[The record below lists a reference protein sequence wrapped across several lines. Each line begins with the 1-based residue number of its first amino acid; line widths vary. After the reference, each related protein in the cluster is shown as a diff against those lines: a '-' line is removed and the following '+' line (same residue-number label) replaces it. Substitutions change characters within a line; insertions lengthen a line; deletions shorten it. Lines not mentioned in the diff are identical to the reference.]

1 MSYRTIVVKGVSL
14 YINEQQARLYEQLEQ
29 ENQELRRQVE
39 KLTLP
44 RVSGT
49 PIDQPVVTEVAQ
61 VISYLRFWQDNPAP
75 LRTFQDEELSQ
86 FFEKIAQQ
94 LDDHERVSTVLAIS
108 NDDGLEPEDPENPL
122 GSIRELGGYA
132 TWIDERP
139 ARLPRVWPFLRSYI
153 DKVCTRYEDQ
163 SEENS
168 RRPSTEI
175 LPDAPSLVPKGTEPS
190 GKEVVHLPQPPVS
203 QVKPIYQTPEPSR
216 EETPETVVITPSA
229 KRAGEELEP
238 QHRALPTKRLESLSD
253 LAEAR
258 TLVFRLRGSQNREQ
272 ERDGRDLELTL
283 RALDT
288 TQSRELEGD
297 ELQFHRDELLRIT
310 SKYEGVSREE
320 FNEVQSDPESVLGD
334 GTPEQRIHRAQR
346 KKASVLRKLKGRRP
360 NKNEARKLSGYDQD
374 IAAQQELLRQRQ

>member
-1 MSYRTIVVKGVSL
+1 MSYRTIVVKGISL

-29 ENQELRRQVE
+29 ENQELRRQIE

-49 PIDQPVVTEVAQ
+49 PIDQPVITEVAQ

-75 LRTFQDEELSQ
+75 LRTFKDEELSQ

-94 LDDHERVSTVLAIS
+94 LDDHERAHTVVGIPK
-108 NDDGLEPEDPENPL
+108 DDGNEPEDPDNP
-122 GSIRELGGYA
+122 SSVRELGGYA
-132 TWIDERP
+132 EWVNENP
-139 ARLPRVWPFLRSYI
+139 HRLPRVWPLLYRCI
-153 DKVCTRYEDQ
+153 KTVQGRYEDQ
-163 SEENS
+163 SEAES
-168 RRPSTEI
+168 ARTSTDQPRPT
-175 LPDAPSLVPKGTEPS
+175 LVSPEDEPK
-190 GKEVVHLPQPPVS
+190 GKEVVHLPQIPVS

-216 EETPETVVITPSA
+216 EDTPETVIVIPSA

-238 QHRALPTKRLESLSD
+238 QHRALPTRRLENLSD

-258 TLVFRLRGSQNREQ
+258 TLVFRLRGSQNTTQ
-272 ERDGRDLELTL
+272 QRDGRDLELTL

-297 ELQFHRDELLRIT
+297 ELQFHRDELLRLT
-310 SKYEGVSREE
+310 AKYEGIAREE
-320 FNEVQSDPESVLGD
+320 FDEVQSDPESVLGD
-334 GTPEQRIHRAQR
+334 GTPEQRIQRAQR
-346 KKASVLRKLKGRRP
+346 KKASVLRKLRGRRP